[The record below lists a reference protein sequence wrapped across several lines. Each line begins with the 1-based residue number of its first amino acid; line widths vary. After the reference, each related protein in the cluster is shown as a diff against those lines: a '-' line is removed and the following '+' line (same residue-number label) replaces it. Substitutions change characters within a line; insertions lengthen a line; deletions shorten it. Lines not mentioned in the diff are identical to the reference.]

1 MFSIGYFPVSLSG
14 EAFTLSV
21 HNCCAGNNHF
31 IQSMNK
37 YIIFT
42 ASAIILP
49 LFAGAQQV
57 ERDTAM
63 EEVSLNETVVAAS
76 RGSQARTAVAQQVR
90 VIRRTEIE
98 RVNAPSTADLLS
110 NTGQV
115 FVQKSQQGGGSPV
128 IRGFEASRVLLVVDG
143 VRMNNAIYRAGHLQN
158 VITMDNAALDRAEVL
173 FGPASTVYGTDALGG
188 AICFFTKNPELAGAG
203 EKLKAGAQAF
213 VRYGTVNQEKTGHL
227 DFNLGR
233 KKFGS
238 FTSFTYSDFSDLRM
252 GTNEGTAPLFG
263 LREYYADRINGRDTL
278 VKNPDPY
285 VQKYS
290 GYSQYDL
297 LQKMVF
303 QPSARV
309 RHTLNVQYSN
319 SSNIP
324 RYDRLTDPKGA
335 GLNSAEWYYGPQKRL
350 MTAYNLNIRNIAG
363 FDEMDV
369 TASWQD
375 IEESRYS
382 RNFGAARRTERVE
395 NVNVYGFLAQGVKY
409 LDNQTLRMGIDG
421 QYNNVQSNAR
431 RVDVNTGDITT
442 QSTRYPDGG
451 SSMYNIAA
459 FATHSWQHGDTWTFS
474 EGLRTGFSSLNCT
487 FVSTEYFS
495 FLAGEVSQQSP
506 LIAGNFGAVYH
517 GWRNW
522 RVAANASSGFRVPNV
537 DDMGKV
543 FDSQP
548 GSVVIPNPDLKPE
561 KSYNIDLN
569 VLRNVADK
577 LHWENVLWAT
587 ALRDAVVAD
596 KFQANG
602 RDSIDYDG
610 VNSRVLALQNKRS
623 ASLWGFSSTLQADL
637 AASWSVYASVA
648 YTRGRIADD
657 SPLDHIPPM
666 YGKVGGRWHTPKVYA
681 EAYLLFNGKKKLE
694 DYNLEGEDNLQYAPA
709 DGMPAWYTL
718 NVRGG
723 YNIGRNLILQ
733 AGIDNILDV
742 QYRTFASG
750 INGPGRNIWLTLRV
764 KV

>member
-1 MFSIGYFPVSLSG
+1 MAAIFLS
-14 EAFTLSV
+14 
-21 HNCCAGNNHF
+21 
-31 IQSMNK
+31 Q
-37 YIIFT
+37 
-42 ASAIILP
+42 
-49 LFAGAQQV
+49 FAHAQQV
-57 ERDTAM
+57 EKDTTM

-98 RVNAPSTADLLS
+98 RVNAPSTADLLG

-188 AICFFTKNPELAGAG
+188 AVCFFTKNPELAGTG
-203 EKLKAGAQAF
+203 ERMKHSAHAF
-213 VRYGTVNQEKTGHL
+213 TRYGSVNQEKTGHL
-227 DFNLGR
+227 DFGLGW

-238 FTSFTYSDFSDLRM
+238 FTSFTYSDFGDLRM
-252 GTNEGTAPLFG
+252 GKKEGTAPFFG

-285 VQKYS
+285 VQKFS
-290 GYSQYDL
+290 GYIQYDL
-297 LQKMVF
+297 LQKLVF
-303 QPSARV
+303 QSSDRV

-319 SSNIP
+319 SGNIP

-335 GLNSAEWYYGPQKRL
+335 GLNSSEWYYGPQKRL
-350 MTAYNLNIRNIAG
+350 MASYNLNVRPVSG
-363 FDEMDV
+363 FDELNM

-375 IEESRYS
+375 IEESRYN
-382 RNFGAARRTERVE
+382 RNFGVSRRTERVE
-395 NVNVYGFLAQGVKY
+395 NVKVYGFLAQGVKY
-409 LDNQTLRMGIDG
+409 LDNQTLRVGIDG
-421 QYNNVQSNAR
+421 QYNDVQSAAR

-459 FATHSWQHGDTWTFS
+459 FATHSWQRGDSWTFS
-474 EGLRTGFSSLNCT
+474 EGLRAGYSNLSCS
-487 FVSTEYFS
+487 FVSTEYFP

-506 LIAGNFGAVYH
+506 LVAGNLGAVYH
-517 GWRNW
+517 GLRNW
-522 RVAANASSGFRVPNV
+522 RIAASASSGFRVPNV

-543 FDSQP
+543 FDSQR
-548 GSVVIPNPDLKPE
+548 GSVVVPNPDLSPE

-569 VLRNVADK
+569 ILRDVADK

-587 ALRDAVVAD
+587 ALRDAVVAER
-596 KFQANG
+596 FQVNG
-602 RDSIDYDG
+602 QDSIYYDG
-610 VNSRVLALQNKRS
+610 ENSRVLALQNKRS
-623 ASLWGFSSTLQADL
+623 AALWGFSSMLQADL
-637 AASWSVYASVA
+637 TASWSAYASVA
-648 YTRGRIADD
+648 STRGRI
-657 SPLDHIPPM
+657 SEGGPLDHIPPV
-666 YGKVGGRWHTPKVYA
+666 YGKAGARWHTKKAHA
-681 EAYLLFNGKKKLE
+681 EGYILFNGKKRLE

-718 NVRGG
+718 NIRGG
-723 YNIGRNLILQ
+723 YNIGTSLTLQ
-733 AGIDNILDV
+733 TGIDNILDV

-750 INGPGRNIWLTLRV
+750 INGPGRNLWLTLRV
-764 KV
+764 KI